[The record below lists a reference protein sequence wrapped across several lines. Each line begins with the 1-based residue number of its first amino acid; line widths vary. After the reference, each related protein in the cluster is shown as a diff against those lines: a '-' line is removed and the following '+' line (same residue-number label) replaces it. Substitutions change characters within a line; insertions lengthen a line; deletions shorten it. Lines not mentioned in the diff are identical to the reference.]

1 MSMGSR
7 RRFGIFHLFGGLAL
21 IALLGTLVGGFAAGA
36 SAQEA
41 TPTVSASGSGPATVT
56 VSGHG
61 SVLVP
66 PDTASVVVGVDVI
79 EKTLGAA
86 QDSATKQMNAIVRAL
101 KAAGIKDEDIQTV
114 NFSVNIIRNYDQ
126 SGTPGP
132 ITGFEVMNQVNVT
145 VRETNQ
151 LGSLLDTVVSKG
163 ANSIYGISF
172 YVADPTDAASQARTQ
187 AVQDAR
193 QKAQELASA
202 AGVQLGR
209 VISISEGAGAISPP
223 VPYATSKA
231 QGAGAA
237 PIQAGTSE
245 IDVDVQMTFELIGA

>member
-1 MSMGSR
+1 M
-7 RRFGIFHLFGGLAL
+7 AL

-41 TPTVSASGSGPATVT
+41 TPAASASGPGTVS

-79 EKTLGAA
+79 EKTLKEA

-101 KAAGIKDEDIQTV
+101 KAAGVKDEDIQTV
-114 NFSVNIIRNYDQ
+114 NFSVNIMRNYDQ

-132 ITGFEVMNQVNVT
+132 ITGYEVMNQVNVT
-145 VRETNQ
+145 VRDLDQ
-151 LGSLLDTVVSKG
+151 VGSLLDTVVSKG

-193 QKAQELASA
+193 AKAQELASA
-202 AGVQLGR
+202 AGMQLGN
-209 VISISEGAGAISPP
+209 VISISEGAGAVPP
-223 VPYATSKA
+223 PMPYASAKA
-231 QGAGAA
+231 QGAGGA

-245 IDVDVQMTFELIGA
+245 IAVDVQMTFELIAS

>member
-1 MSMGSR
+1 
-7 RRFGIFHLFGGLAL
+7 LAL
-21 IALLGTLVGGFAAGA
+21 IGLLGALVGGFVAGA

-41 TPTVSASGSGPATVT
+41 TPAASASGAATVT

-79 EKTLGAA
+79 EKTLGEA
-86 QDSATKQMNAIVRAL
+86 QDSASKQMNAIVRAL
-101 KAAGIKDEDIQTV
+101 KAAGVENEDIQTA

-145 VRETNQ
+145 VRNIDQ
-151 LGSLLDTVVSKG
+151 LGSLLDAVVSKG

-172 YVADPTDAASQARTQ
+172 YVADPTDAASQARKQ

-193 QKAQELASA
+193 EKAQELASA
-202 AGVQLGR
+202 AGVQLGG
-209 VISISEGAGAISPP
+209 VISISEGAGAVSPP

-231 QGAGAA
+231 QGAGGA
-237 PIQAGTSE
+237 PIQTGTSE
-245 IDVDVQMTFELIGA
+245 IDVDVQMTFELINP

>member
-1 MSMGSR
+1 MSMDSR
-7 RRFGIFHLFGGLAL
+7 RRRGVLHLFGGLAL
-21 IALLGTLVGGFAAGA
+21 IALLGTMIGGFAAGA

-41 TPTVSASGSGPATVT
+41 TPAASASGTATVS
-56 VSGHG
+56 VNGHG

-79 EKTLGAA
+79 EKTLGEA

-101 KAAGIKDEDIQTV
+101 KEAGVKDEDIQTV
-114 NFSVNIIRNYDQ
+114 NFSVNIMRTYDQ

-145 VRETNQ
+145 VRDVNQ

-193 QKAQELASA
+193 AKAQELAAA
-202 AGVQLGR
+202 AGLQLGR
-209 VISISEGAGAISPP
+209 VISISEGTSPVSPP
-223 VPYATSKA
+223 VPYAASKA
-231 QGAGAA
+231 QGAGGA

-245 IDVDVQMTFELIGA
+245 IDVDVQMTFELIGS